1 MKHSYCWN
9 LNSGDRQPKIL
20 LLQWTQSG
28 PRKNQDENNLQIPS
42 VHGHN
47 SEKKNFGN
55 HNSRHCNF
63 LFPSLNILL
72 LYVIPSCGTSCKRMW
87 VINVVQ
93 EVNPG
98 FSSFGYLVWSQ
109 QVFLNTLV
117 NIMLDGFCPRPLPR
131 PILGVTLA
139 HPINIHTA
147 PFLLLTA
154 RDVTLPRKTF
164 SVS

>member
-1 MKHSYCWN
+1 METDNLKYCCYNGHSQAHTKIRMKTICRFHLCM
-9 LNSGDRQPKIL
+9 DIIQKKKI
-20 LLQWTQSG
+20 
-28 PRKNQDENNLQIPS
+28 
-42 VHGHN
+42 
-47 SEKKNFGN
+47 GN

-63 LFPSLNILL
+63 LFPSLNMLL
-72 LYVIPSCGTSCKRMW
+72 LYAIPSCGTSCKRMW

-117 NIMLDGFCPRPLPR
+117 NIMLDGFYPRPLPR